1 MAKPRQTAEDIFTKY
16 SQDKTILT
24 KSLNW
29 FQRETAKLRTARIQ
43 PQQLIRPDPKNR
55 VSNTMVP
62 GSLYMYFYD
71 AKLKEKLPYYDTFPL
86 TFPFS
91 ATDKGFTGLNMH
103 YLPYQLRVRLLD
115 KLLEFANNK
124 KYDETTRI
132 RYSWATIRSASKFAL
147 AKPCV
152 HSYLYDNIQS
162 NIIKVDPSNWFTIMM
177 LPVERFTENKNSV
190 WADSIGKI

>member
-1 MAKPRQTAEDIFTKY
+1 MAQVRQTAQGIFNKY

-29 FQRETAKLRTARIQ
+29 FQREAAKLRTARIQ
-43 PQQLIRPDPKNR
+43 PQSLLRPDSKNR
-55 VSNTMVP
+55 TSSVMVP
-62 GSLYMYFYD
+62 GNLYMYFYD
-71 AKLKEKLPYYDTFPL
+71 AKLKEQLPYYDMFPL
-86 TFPFS
+86 VFPFS
-91 ATDKGFTGLNMH
+91 TTDKGFTGLNMH

-115 KLLEFANNK
+115 RLLEYANNK

-132 RYSWATIRSASKFAL
+132 RYSWATIRSASKFVL

-152 HSYLYDNIQS
+152 HSYLYDHIQS
-162 NIIKVDPSNWFTIMM
+162 TMLRVSPENWFTVMM
-177 LPVERFTENKNSV
+177 LPVERFTVNKSNV

>member
-1 MAKPRQTAEDIFTKY
+1 MAQVRQTAQGIFNKY

-43 PQQLIRPDPKNR
+43 PQSLLRPGN
-55 VSNTMVP
+55 
-62 GSLYMYFYD
+62 LYMYFYD
-71 AKLKEKLPYYDTFPL
+71 AKLKEQLPYYDMFPL
-86 TFPFS
+86 VFPFS
-91 ATDKGFTGLNMH
+91 TTDKGFTGLNMH

-115 KLLEFANNK
+115 RLLEYANNK

-132 RYSWATIRSASKFAL
+132 RYSWATIRSASKFVL

-152 HSYLYDNIQS
+152 HSYLYDHIQS
-162 NIIKVDPSNWFTIMM
+162 TMLRVSPENWFTVMM
-177 LPVERFTENKNSV
+177 LPVERFTVNKSNV